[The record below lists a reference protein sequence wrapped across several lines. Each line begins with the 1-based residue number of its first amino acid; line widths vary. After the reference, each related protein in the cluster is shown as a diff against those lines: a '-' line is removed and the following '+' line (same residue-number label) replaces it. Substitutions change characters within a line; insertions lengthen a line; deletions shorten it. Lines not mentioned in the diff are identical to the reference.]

1 MKRRI
6 IFYGLTVGA
15 ILFCATSFAAEF
27 RRAKTF
33 QDCYEASC
41 RVCVSN
47 ARGTGTFIGFDS
59 EKDRCLILTNYHVV
73 TNNSSARLDF
83 WTNGTLQSVNGKVF
97 ARFYNAQ
104 IPYDFALI
112 SVDPDELAKIAPP
125 YIALAGKDAAP
136 DSKSFIIS
144 SGAPKGRHVQAW
156 KGQVLGYFNGATV
169 EFRPAPVP
177 GQSGSA
183 IVSEVDG
190 QLWITG
196 VLTWLIGAE
205 GADESKGGAIPISN
219 LYRALNGRT
228 DASTGSESPIPPD
241 ATECVEKAPYC
252 VEIFQDNCKP
262 CDDAQKDAEQIKKAG
277 YGLAGYNA
285 SLKEGARRAIEL
297 GVKSTPTFIVYDG
310 TGTETARFE
319 GAGHGAEIIAALKLS
334 EKTTAPKTKSKAQ
347 KEPPKPTT
355 TEEEPDYLQED
366 LLLYEQDLFTL
377 PNLDDETD
385 SASFDFRNRAPVYEN
400 ADDYED
406 AGFFDDSDAC
416 WRQRKGQRNQERPQE
431 QAPTPQAPT
440 PPTIDE
446 GKLGDRLGNRLRNGL
461 SDSLGAQIES
471 AIDSI
476 EKRVEKKADS
486 KIAEVKTSIRKTFDA
501 WKWKVLF
508 ALFALFVL
516 ANLCAG
522 AIVNGFVSLYRWLI
536 GDDLVEDWTEEN
548 VVASKDNSI
557 DNNDG
562 LEKKGKAKN
571 DRLRGK
577 KTKA

>member
-1 MKRRI
+1 MKRL
-6 IFYGLTVGA
+6 IFSAITIGA
-15 ILFCATSFAAEF
+15 ILFCATSFAVDF

-47 ARGTGTFIGFDS
+47 ARGTGTFIGYDA

-73 TNNSSARLDF
+73 TNNNSARLDF

-112 SVDPDELAKIAPP
+112 SVDPEELEKIAPP

-228 DASTGSESPIPPD
+228 DASSGSESPIPPD
-241 ATECVEKAPYC
+241 ATECVEKKSYC
-252 VEIFQDNCKP
+252 VEISQDNCKP
-262 CDDAQKDAEQIKKAG
+262 CEDAEKDVAQIKKSG
-277 YGLAGYNA
+277 FNIVSYNA
-285 SLKEGARRAIEL
+285 SNKEGARRAIEL

-319 GAGHGAEIIAALKLS
+319 GAGHGAEIVAALKLS
-334 EKTTAPKTKSKAQ
+334 EKPTAPKIQKQAA

-355 TEEEPDYLQED
+355 TDEEADYLQED
-366 LLLYEQDLFTL
+366 LRLYEQDLFTL
-377 PNLDDETD
+377 PELDNSPELVT
-385 SASFDFRNRAPVYEN
+385 ANDFRKRAPVYEN
-400 ADDYED
+400 ADDYEN

-416 WRQRKGQRNQERPQE
+416 WRQRRSQREQELTPKEQTPNPQ
-431 QAPTPQAPT
+431 TPA

-461 SDSLGAQIES
+461 SDSLGAQIEG

-486 KIAEVKTSIRKTFDA
+486 KIAEVKADIRKTFDK
-501 WKWKVLF
+501 WKWRIFF
-508 ALFALFVL
+508 AFIAVIIL

-522 AIVNGFVSLYRWLI
+522 LIINAFKGLYHWLLC
-536 GDDLVEDWTEEN
+536 DDLDDTEDELISQDTTNN
-548 VVASKDNSI
+548 V
-557 DNNDG
+557 G
-562 LEKKGKAKN
+562 YERKGTAQN
-571 DRLRGK
+571 DRLRRT
-577 KTKA
+577 KTKT